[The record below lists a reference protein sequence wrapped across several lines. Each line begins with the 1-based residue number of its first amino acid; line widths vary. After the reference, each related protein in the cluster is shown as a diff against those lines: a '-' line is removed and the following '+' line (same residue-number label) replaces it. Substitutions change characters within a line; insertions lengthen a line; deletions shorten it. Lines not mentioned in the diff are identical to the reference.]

1 MHSMRTLEKTT
12 PWSGGGPGTFEK
24 PYATTFSEVKPVF
37 EIPDDDLIGE
47 VILPAMEDADILRIS
62 AGFFS
67 SRCLAQIAPG
77 LATFINNTNTTLD
90 LLISPDI
97 NQADR
102 EAILSSSQEPVSV
115 LEKTL
120 VDMIKKA
127 RLSENAIV
135 NHTLTVL
142 SYLVGAE
149 RIRIRLV
156 LMKEGMY
163 HKKIWLFC
171 SDNQWLAVHG
181 SGNATER
188 GLLLNGEQMS
198 IDRSWQDGPQSEKR
212 VQILLE
218 QWNRQW
224 HNRHPDSLTVEA
236 TQALEVL
243 RNYDFDTPPTEMD
256 FWEAWQHDY
265 EAGVEPVL
273 PPDFVGSSFVNKLR
287 IPNEIIWREGRYS
300 HQEQAVD
307 AILRRDGGII
317 SVATGGGKT
326 LIALIAATK
335 IQDKK
340 ERHLCI
346 VILVPTRPLIKH
358 WVSDVRKFGIE
369 PVVLSGKDKMSRQKE
384 FERVVLGFRTTVPKT
399 EVLIM
404 STSLFTRKSSPERQR
419 LESMTEVVEILLIAD
434 EVHNLGAPSFINNP
448 PSLFDHRIGL
458 SATPIR
464 QYDPDGTDNLFEFF
478 GGPPVFDFTLEDG
491 IKSGCLVPYNY
502 QIHPVVLESEEM
514 EYYIDLTEQLAH
526 GGFRLEDDGV
536 TIGLTSRAEA
546 LLRNRRALI
555 EQANAKLPALELCLK
570 NIGTESITR
579 TLIYTSA
586 KNQVLGKPKQIL
598 EVNLILERLHI
609 ISHQLTNKETSTP
622 ESDKILSRFG
632 AGEYQVLT
640 AMKVLDEGVDI
651 PQTDTA
657 FLLASTTVQREWVQR
672 RGRILRRIAGKRMS
686 NLHDFL
692 VLPPEPNFDTKIG
705 KSLIRSELKRI
716 YEFTRLAENEYD
728 EDGPNIIIRN
738 IEKQIGR

>member
-12 PWSGGGPGTFEK
+12 PWSGGGPGAVEMS
-24 PYATTFSEVKPVF
+24 YATLFSEVKPVF

-47 VILPAMEDADILRIS
+47 VIIPAMKSADILRIS

-77 LATFINNTNTTLD
+77 LATFINNTSATLD

-97 NQADR
+97 TQADR
-102 EAILSSSQEPVSV
+102 EAILNSSQEPVSV
-115 LEKTL
+115 LEKIL
-120 VDMIKKA
+120 VDMIEKA

-135 NHTLTVL
+135 DHTLTVL

-149 RIRIRLV
+149 RIRIKLV
-156 LMKEGMY
+156 LMQEGMY

-181 SGNATER
+181 SGNATKR

-224 HNRHPDSLTVEA
+224 HNRHPSSLTVDA
-236 TQALEVL
+236 TKALEVL
-243 RNYDFDTPPTEMD
+243 KDYTFDAPPTEND
-256 FWEAWQHDY
+256 FWKAWRHDY
-265 EAGVEPVL
+265 QAGAEPVL
-273 PPDFVGSSFVNKLR
+273 PPGFVDSAFVNKLR

-307 AILRRDGGII
+307 AILRRDSGII

-326 LIALIAATK
+326 LISLIAATK
-335 IQDKK
+335 IQDKIK
-340 ERHLCI
+340 GHLCI

-358 WVSDVRKFGIE
+358 WVSDVRKFGVE
-369 PVVLSGKDKMSRQKE
+369 PVVLSGKDKVNRQRE
-384 FERVVLGFRTTVPKT
+384 FERVILGFRTIEPKT

-404 STSLFTRKSSPERQR
+404 TTSLFIRKSSPERQR
-419 LESMTEVVEILLIAD
+419 LESMVGSVGLLLIAD
-434 EVHNLGAPSFINNP
+434 EVHNLGAPSFINDP
-448 PSLFDHRIGL
+448 PYLFNQRIGL

-464 QYDPDGTDNLFEFF
+464 QYDPDGTDKLFEFF
-478 GGPPVFDFTLEDG
+478 GGSPVFEFTLEDG

-502 QIHPVVLESEEM
+502 QVHPVFLESDEM
-514 EYYIDLTEQLAH
+514 EYYIDLTEQLART
-526 GGFRLEDDGV
+526 GFRIEDDGV
-536 TIGLTSRAEA
+536 TVGLTTKVES

-555 EQANAKLPALELCLK
+555 EQANAKLSALEMCLKSIGPALVTK
-570 NIGTESITR
+570 

-586 KNQVLGKPKQIL
+586 KSQVLDKPKQII
-598 EVNLILERLHI
+598 EVNFMLERLHI
-609 ISHQLTNKETSTP
+609 ISHQFTSKETSTP
-622 ESDKILSRFG
+622 EADKILNRFG
-632 AGEYQVLT
+632 TGEYQVLT

-672 RGRILRRIAGKRMS
+672 RGRILRQISGKKMS
-686 NLHDFL
+686 YLHDFL
-692 VLPPEPNFDTKIG
+692 VLPPDSNTKIG
-705 KSLIRSELKRI
+705 QSLVRSELKRV
-716 YEFTRLAENEYD
+716 YEFTRLSENEYD
-728 EDGPNIIIRN
+728 EDGPNTVIRD
-738 IEKQIGR
+738 IEKQFRR